1 MIVMADKPE
10 VAPCDVPQP
19 PATAIEPLP
28 ELETVTAGDDLTLT
42 GTIGDDTAEVDNT
55 LALELDMLTA
65 LLWAAPARARHV
77 VEALIGSRADRDAG
91 TTTTVLPAGSV
102 VFLSAVHQEV
112 FDTAVTLLDEGSPAT
127 PVLVNARFADRGLT
141 TRTRSVMLEIASPRH
156 GRPVA
161 DSADLPHLAAALV
174 DGWYRRGYRALL
186 ARMTQVTTERPT
198 AELAGHWTALTAHQQ
213 AAETRWLATR
223 DTLARI

>member
-1 MIVMADKPE
+1 MADKPE
-10 VAPCDVPQP
+10 VTHTGPPQP

-42 GTIGDDTAEVDNT
+42 GTIGEDTAEIDNT

-65 LLWAAPARARHV
+65 LLWAPPARARQV
-77 VEALIGSRADRDAG
+77 VETLIGSRTDRDAG
-91 TTTTVLPAGSV
+91 TTTTTMLPVGSV
-102 VFLSAVHQEV
+102 VFLSAVHQDV
-112 FDTAVTLLDEGSPAT
+112 FNTVVALLDEGSPAT

-141 TRTRSVMLEIASPRH
+141 TRTRSVMLELASPRH

-161 DSADLPHLAAALV
+161 GSADLPHLAAALI

-186 ARMTQVTTERPT
+186 ARMTQVTAERPT
-198 AELAGHWTALTAHQQ
+198 AELAGHWTALTGHQQ
-213 AAETRWLATR
+213 AAETRWLAIR

>member
-1 MIVMADKPE
+1 MAENPE
-10 VAPCDVPQP
+10 VTQPDVPQP

-28 ELETVTAGDDLTLT
+28 ELETVTSGDDLTLT
-42 GTIGDDTAEVDNT
+42 GAVGDDTAEVDNT

-65 LLWAAPARARHV
+65 LLWAPPARARQV
-77 VEALIGSRADRDAG
+77 VETLIGSRADRDAG
-91 TTTTVLPAGSV
+91 TTTTTVLPAGSV
-102 VFLSAVHQEV
+102 VFLSAVHQDV
-112 FDTAVTLLDEGSPAT
+112 FDTVVALLDEGSPAT

-186 ARMTQVTTERPT
+186 ARMTQVTAERPT
-198 AELAGHWTALTAHQQ
+198 AELAGHWAALTGHQQ
-213 AAETRWLATR
+213 TAETRWLAIR

>member
-65 LLWAAPARARHV
+65 LLWAPPARARHV
-77 VEALIGSRADRDAG
+77 VEALIGSR
-91 TTTTVLPAGSV
+91 
-102 VFLSAVHQEV
+102 
-112 FDTAVTLLDEGSPAT
+112 
-127 PVLVNARFADRGLT
+127 
-141 TRTRSVMLEIASPRH
+141 
-156 GRPVA
+156 RP
-161 DSADLPHLAAALV
+161 
-174 DGWYRRGYRALL
+174 
-186 ARMTQVTTERPT
+186 
-198 AELAGHWTALTAHQQ
+198 
-213 AAETRWLATR
+213 
-223 DTLARI
+223 

>member
-1 MIVMADKPE
+1 MAENPE
-10 VAPCDVPQP
+10 VAHRDLPQP

-28 ELETVTAGDDLTLT
+28 ELETVASGDDLTLT
-42 GTIGDDTAEVDNT
+42 GAVGEDTAEFDNT

-65 LLWAAPARARHV
+65 LLWAPPARARQV
-77 VEALIGSRADRDAG
+77 VDALIGSR
-91 TTTTVLPAGSV
+91 V
-102 VFLSAVHQEV
+102 AVHQDV
-112 FDTAVTLLDEGSPAT
+112 FDTVVALLDEGSPAT

-161 DSADLPHLAAALV
+161 DSADLPYLAAALV

-186 ARMTQVTTERPT
+186 ARMTQVTAERPT
-198 AELAGHWTALTAHQQ
+198 VDQQ
-213 AAETRWLATR
+213 TAETRWLAIR

>member
-10 VAPCDVPQP
+10 VAPSDVPQP

-42 GTIGDDTAEVDNT
+42 GTIGTDAEVDNT

-65 LLWAAPARARHV
+65 LLWAPPARARQV
-77 VEALIGSRADRDAG
+77 VDALIGSRADRDAG
-91 TTTTVLPAGSV
+91 ATTTVLPVGSV
-102 VFLSAVHQEV
+102 VFLSAVHQDV
-112 FDTAVTLLDEGSPAT
+112 FNTAVALLDEGSPAT

-186 ARMTQVTTERPT
+186 ARMTQVTAERPT

-213 AAETRWLATR
+213 AAETRWLAIR

>member
-1 MIVMADKPE
+1 MADKPE
-10 VAPCDVPQP
+10 VAPSDVPQP

-28 ELETVTAGDDLTLT
+28 ELETVTAANDLTLT

-65 LLWAAPARARHV
+65 LLWAPPARARHV

-91 TTTTVLPAGSV
+91 TTTVLPAGSV
-102 VFLSAVHQEV
+102 VFLSAVHQDV
-112 FDTAVTLLDEGSPAT
+112 FDTVVALLDEGSPAT

-161 DSADLPHLAAALV
+161 DSADLPHLAAALI

-186 ARMTQVTTERPT
+186 ARMTQVTAERPT
-198 AELAGHWTALTAHQQ
+198 TELAGHWTALTAHQQ
-213 AAETRWLATR
+213 AAETRWLAIR

>member
-1 MIVMADKPE
+1 MIVMVDKPE
-10 VAPCDVPQP
+10 VTHTDPPQP

-42 GTIGDDTAEVDNT
+42 GTIGTETELDNT

-65 LLWAAPARARHV
+65 LLWAPPARARQV

-91 TTTTVLPAGSV
+91 TTSTALPAGSV
-102 VFLSAVHQEV
+102 IFLGSVHQDV
-112 FDTAVTLLDEGSPAT
+112 FDTVVALLDEGSPAT

-161 DSADLPHLAAALV
+161 DSADLPHLAAALI

-186 ARMTQVTTERPT
+186 ARMNQVTAERPT
-198 AELAGHWTALTAHQQ
+198 AELAGHWTALTGHQQ
-213 AAETRWLATR
+213 TAETRWLAIR

>member
-1 MIVMADKPE
+1 MADKPE
-10 VAPCDVPQP
+10 VAPSDVPQP

-65 LLWAAPARARHV
+65 LLWAPPVRARQV

-91 TTTTVLPAGSV
+91 TTTVLPVGSV

-112 FDTAVTLLDEGSPAT
+112 FDTVVALLDEGSPAT

-161 DSADLPHLAAALV
+161 DSADLPHLAAALI

-186 ARMTQVTTERPT
+186 ARMTQVTNERPT

-213 AAETRWLATR
+213 AAETRWLAIR

>member
-10 VAPCDVPQP
+10 VAPTDVPQP

-42 GTIGDDTAEVDNT
+42 GALSDDLSELDDT

-65 LLWAAPARARHV
+65 LLWAPPALANAV
-77 VEALIGSRADRDAG
+77 VNALVGTRDDRDTGTATTVVPAG
-91 TTTTVLPAGSV
+91 TALFCRS
-102 VFLSAVHQEV
+102 VHQDV
-112 FDTAVTLLDEGSPAT
+112 FDTVVALLDEGSPAT

-161 DSADLPHLAAALV
+161 DSADLPHLAAALI

-186 ARMTQVTTERPT
+186 ARMTHVTTERPT

-213 AAETRWLATR
+213 AAETRWLAIR

>member
-1 MIVMADKPE
+1 
-10 VAPCDVPQP
+10 
-19 PATAIEPLP
+19 
-28 ELETVTAGDDLTLT
+28 
-42 GTIGDDTAEVDNT
+42 
-55 LALELDMLTA
+55 
-65 LLWAAPARARHV
+65 
-77 VEALIGSRADRDAG
+77 
-91 TTTTVLPAGSV
+91 VLPAGSV
-102 VFLSAVHQEV
+102 VFLSAVHQAV
-112 FDTAVTLLDEGSPAT
+112 FDTVVALLDEGSPAT

-161 DSADLPHLAAALV
+161 DSADLPHLAAALI

-198 AELAGHWTALTAHQQ
+198 AELAGHWTALTGHQQ
-213 AAETRWLATR
+213 AAETRWLAIR

>member
-10 VAPCDVPQP
+10 VAPSDVPQP

-42 GTIGDDTAEVDNT
+42 GTIGDDTTEVDNT

-65 LLWAAPARARHV
+65 LLWAPPARARQV
-77 VEALIGSRADRDAG
+77 VGSLIGSRGDRDAG
-91 TTTTVLPAGSV
+91 TTTALPTGSV

-112 FDTAVTLLDEGSPAT
+112 FNTVVTLLDEGSPAT

-186 ARMTQVTTERPT
+186 ARMTQVTAERPT

-213 AAETRWLATR
+213 AAETRWLAIR